1 MTVGANGTTSAFYG
15 RIQNGTTTGANV
27 VNLTKT
33 GPGTFT
39 LLNNNSYTGTT
50 TVSQGTLRLGANGMT
65 PVAAGLGY
73 QLDATQLSTLF
84 QDSGGTT
91 PVTAAGQSVGMWKVA
106 PANATNFVQA
116 TATNQPTYQT
126 NVLNGKPVV
135 RFDGSNDQLLFSA
148 TANPQN
154 LFLVNRPGTPQRAW
168 PASGD

>member
-1 MTVGANGTTSAFYG
+1 
-15 RIQNGTTTGANV
+15 
-27 VNLTKT
+27 
-33 GPGTFT
+33 
-39 LLNNNSYTGTT
+39 
-50 TVSQGTLRLGANGMT
+50 MT

-91 PVTAAGQSVGMWKVA
+91 PVTAGGQSVGMWKVA

-116 TATNQPTYQT
+116 TAVNQPTYQT
-126 NVLNGKPVV
+126 NVINGKPAV

-154 LFLVNRPGTPQRAW
+154 VFVVNRPGTPQTVGA
-168 PASGD
+168 GIGE